1 MEVKKVPKTDL
12 IYDIKVVAVW
22 PKKKGLRYVYA
33 IFWKD
38 IPLCEGMA
46 QMGI

>member
-1 MEVKKVPKTDL
+1 M
-12 IYDIKVVAVW
+12 A
-22 PKKKGLRYVYA
+22 KKKGLRYVYA

>member
-1 MEVKKVPKTDL
+1 MGKKE
-12 IYDIKVVAVW
+12 
-22 PKKKGLRYVYA
+22 KGLRYVYA